1 MLVQLVLT
9 GIRLIVAIV
18 AALSIVPLLLISR
31 PASVVIVVEVP
42 ALIAV
47 VVATAVVGKIVG
59 CRRNRSC

>member
-47 VVATAVVGKIVG
+47 VVATAVVGK
-59 CRRNRSC
+59 